1 MVLSNKKLKEKLRA
15 AALAESVAAAEA
27 QSQPP
32 IKISTKI
39 STDPSETHKPRVSK
53 REKRR
58 EKTVSF
64 QKSNGG
70 VNGSEGVDEEQKG
83 KKNKKRKR
91 EGEGDGGEGDRTNG
105 DSSNDL
111 EANEAKKLKTEKN
124 KKKKKTKGK
133 KGEKKGVESGSG
145 GSGEQSVAETI
156 EATESQAKVE
166 MSTKVY
172 VGGIPYYSTEDDIR
186 SFFEGCGTITEID
199 CMRFS
204 ETGKFR
210 GIAII
215 NFKTYLRDKPAI
227 PHPSSL
233 KRRVLHIR
241 SIVLDV
247 LLKQKLK
254 NTEKSGLLPL
264 ARDIH
269 VNPHQDTSYN
279 FKRRFEEQL
288 PVPAYCSCTNPL
300 SRVFPDKEDE
310 KKIEAAAKR
319 ALDLDGADMGGLFLK
334 IQPYKTTRDTKASDF
349 SPAVV
354 EGYNRVYVG
363 NLSWDITEDELRKL
377 FSDCSISSIRFGE
390 DKETKEFRGYVHVD
404 FANSLSVAMA
414 LQLDQKVVFGRPVR
428 IRCAVPKKVAES
440 NARSMHAIPKKV
452 AETNSNSMPAAPK
465 KVAETNSNSMPAAPK
480 KVAETNSKVMPAV
493 PKKAA
498 DTISKSPSATTNNIA
513 DTNSQS
519 MLTNKEANGA
529 ELSAVSGKIRRRTCY
544 ECGERGHLSSSCPK
558 KAADPTS
565 TTAV

>member
-27 QSQPP
+27 QNQPP
-32 IKISTKI
+32 IKSSTKI
-39 STDPSETHKPRVSK
+39 FTDLSEAHKPRVSK

-70 VNGSEGVDEEQKG
+70 VNGSEGVDKEQKG

-91 EGEGDGGEGDRTNG
+91 EGEGDGDGGEGDRTNG
-105 DSSNDL
+105 DSSKDL
-111 EANEAKKLKTEKN
+111 EANEAKKLKTKKN
-124 KKKKKTKGK
+124 KKKKKSKGK

-199 CMRFS
+199 CMRFP

-215 NFKTYLRDKPAI
+215 NFKT
-227 PHPSSL
+227 
-233 KRRVLHIR
+233 
-241 SIVLDV
+241 
-247 LLKQKLK
+247 
-254 NTEKSGLLPL
+254 
-264 ARDIH
+264 
-269 VNPHQDTSYN
+269 
-279 FKRRFEEQL
+279 
-288 PVPAYCSCTNPL
+288 
-300 SRVFPDKEDE
+300 
-310 KKIEAAAKR
+310 EAAAKR

-390 DKETKEFRGYVHVD
+390 DKETKEFRGYAHVD
-404 FANSLSVAMA
+404 FANSLSVTMA
-414 LQLDQKVVFGRPVR
+414 LQLDQKVVCGRPVR

-452 AETNSNSMPAAPK
+452 AETNSNSMPASPK
-465 KVAETNSNSMPAAPK
+465 KVAEANSNFMPAAAK
-480 KVAETNSKVMPAV
+480 KVAETNSKAMPAV

-498 DTISKSPSATTNNIA
+498 DTISKSPSATTNNVA
-513 DTNSQS
+513 ETNFQS
-519 MLTNKEANGA
+519 MPTNKEANGA